1 VDILEINIGLSNK
14 AKETLESKKLWRTL
28 RVRHSFLDS
37 GFYFALLLIT
47 KINQAIYLN
56 HGNN

>member
-14 AKETLESKKLWRTL
+14 AKETLEPKKLWRT
-28 RVRHSFLDS
+28 RSVRHSFLDS
-37 GFYFALLLIT
+37 DFYFALLLIT